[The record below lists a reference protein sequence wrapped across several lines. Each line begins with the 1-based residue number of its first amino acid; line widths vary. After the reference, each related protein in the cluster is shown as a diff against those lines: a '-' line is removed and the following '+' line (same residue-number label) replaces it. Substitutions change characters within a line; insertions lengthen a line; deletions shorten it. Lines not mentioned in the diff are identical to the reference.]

1 MRRLILWV
9 IAILTLGNGAFMVLA
24 PEGWWPAAPGVEETG
39 AFNAHF
45 VRDVGAAYLAAG
57 LGLGWFALRPREQ
70 AAAIVG
76 VVFLGLH
83 ALFHLIDFGHGHGG
97 GMAAVLGVIAPA
109 LIAALA
115 VLWPRSVTGEA

>member
-9 IAILTLGNGAFMVLA
+9 IAILTLGNGASMVLA
-24 PEGWWPAAPGVEETG
+24 PEAWWSAVPGAQETG

-57 LGLGWFALRPREQ
+57 LGIGWFALRAAER

-76 VVFLGLH
+76 LVFLGLH
-83 ALFHLIDFGHGHGG
+83 AVFHLIEFGYGHGG

-115 VLWPRSVTGEA
+115 VLWPPSVTGEA